1 MTIDQISLPIIVY
14 RKTAVVTIY
23 PRLYWFL
30 DIGFHYTRD
39 SSDTLPSLSVM
50 DTTLTLRDD
59 KQGILSLRMLAQ

>member
-39 SSDTLPSLSVM
+39 SSDTLPSVM
-50 DTTLTLRDD
+50 DTTLTLHDD

>member
-39 SSDTLPSLSVM
+39 S
-50 DTTLTLRDD
+50 
-59 KQGILSLRMLAQ
+59 

>member
-39 SSDTLPSLSVM
+39 SSDTLPSVM

-59 KQGILSLRMLAQ
+59 KQGILSLRVLAQ

>member
-39 SSDTLPSLSVM
+39 SSDTPERNGHNF
-50 DTTLTLRDD
+50 DFT
-59 KQGILSLRMLAQ
+59 